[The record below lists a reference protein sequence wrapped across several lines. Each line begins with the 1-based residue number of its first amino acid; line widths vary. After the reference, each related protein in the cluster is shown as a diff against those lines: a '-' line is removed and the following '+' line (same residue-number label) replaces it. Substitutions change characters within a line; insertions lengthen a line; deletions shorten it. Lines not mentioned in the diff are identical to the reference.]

1 VAVQRFLTDVERTRR
16 NAGWVL
22 LALAGFVTAA
32 LAYGSFVSG
41 RVTVTTIV
49 FIAVFAGLSALAA
62 RLAFRRDVVIE
73 IDLDQR
79 RYTVI
84 RRGKPAAAGA
94 LDDLGPLVVS
104 ERIRTSGTGSNR
116 RTVRE
121 YPVNPSAHAKID
133 LYVQTSA
140 SQARRKAEALAR
152 AWGLPCR
159 SLGGEVRAPKD
170 LDTPLHERL
179 RDDAEAAA
187 SRPLRP
193 EWGVRIEPVFRGH
206 AMISTHRAYG
216 PLVQSAFLALLPM
229 VVLVGAIRGGLIA
242 PLPDSTGDLLDRVF
256 FGLMAVVAVALIW
269 KLAQGARDTFF
280 PGTVHVTD
288 RGVAYR
294 GRRMTFADI
303 EEITAVVPIEVV
315 GDRRTLTLPASF
327 CPPAAAGAVAHELQ
341 RLIVEVA
348 PKWSG
353 G

>member
-1 VAVQRFLTDVERTRR
+1 MAVQRFLTDVERTRR

-22 LALAGFVTAA
+22 LALFGLITAA
-32 LAYGSFVSG
+32 LAYASFTSG
-41 RVTVTTIV
+41 RVNVATLV
-49 FIAVFAGLSALAA
+49 FIALFAGLSALAA
-62 RLAFRRDVVIE
+62 RLAFRRSVLIE

-84 RRGKPAAAGA
+84 RGGKPKAAGA

-104 ERIRTSGTGSNR
+104 ERIRTAGSGSNR

-121 YPVNPSAHAKID
+121 YPVNASAQSKID
-133 LYVQTSA
+133 LHVLTSA

-152 AWGLPCR
+152 AWGLPCQ
-159 SLGGEVRAPKD
+159 SLGGAVRALED

-179 RDDAEAAA
+179 RDDAAA
-187 SRPLRP
+187 SAPRPLLP

-216 PLVQSAFLALLPM
+216 PLLQSAFIALAPAVLLAGT
-229 VVLVGAIRGGLIA
+229 VRGGLVA
-242 PLPDSTGDLLDRVF
+242 PLADSTGDLLDRVF
-256 FGLMAVVAVALIW
+256 FGLMVAIIVAL
-269 KLAQGARDTFF
+269 LFRLVRGARDTFF
-280 PGTVHVTD
+280 PGTVEVTD

-294 GRRMTFADI
+294 GRRMAFADI
-303 EEITAVVPIEVV
+303 EEVTAIVPIEIV
-315 GDRRTLTLPASF
+315 GDKRTLSLPDSF
-327 CPPAAAGAVAHELQ
+327 CPRPAAGAVAHELQ

-348 PKWSG
+348 PKYTG